1 MTIAKAGAQECGIW
15 GSQSTAGAGDGE
27 QHSEGPGLCW
37 GRSGS
42 GGGGLALAD
51 MVGHLDV
58 GALWRG
64 AGSQWGRHHR
74 DKGPPPTCPV
84 ASLLARRGGTINLRL
99 EQLKRS
105 RTGVTELFESVSAA
119 EGPALSP

>member
-1 MTIAKAGAQECGIW
+1 MESGAPSPQLEQEM
-15 GSQSTAGAGDGE
+15 GSNILR
-27 QHSEGPGLCW
+27 GLDCW

-84 ASLLARRGGTINLRL
+84 ASLLAWRGGTINLRL